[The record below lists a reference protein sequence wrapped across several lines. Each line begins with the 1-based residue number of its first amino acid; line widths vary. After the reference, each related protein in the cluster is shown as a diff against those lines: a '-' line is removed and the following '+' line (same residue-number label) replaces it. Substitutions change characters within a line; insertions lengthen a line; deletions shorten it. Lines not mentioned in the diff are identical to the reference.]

1 MMNWPSHHRS
11 LNLSNLHHSLKE
23 QMDYQDGGVQG
34 AEIEASYEHTRN
46 LLHKQCAIFDEARCR
61 CSDSLDKDA
70 YGLGC
75 DGKDSDCD
83 DEIDECDEDHIPPTI
98 DLAATLKR
106 CGGYFASLLEAEN
119 CVLESV
125 VATDDCQAIEVTVTS
140 SGDCEMAKV
149 VVTATETLCNK
160 TTQAYVPVFVDGT
173 RPDVSCNFGGSPIKT
188 ITTTGPKLPRDVG
201 FTYLA
206 SDNCGKAM
214 NVTVDVYSSEI
225 EDFNA
230 QEMAL
235 FFQNNNNNDTA
246 ELYLAANICHTASNG
261 QCIKDPAAQDA
272 RLYTAIVSA
281 TDVSG
286 NYNENECRVK
296 VIPKGNINMKD
307 VSTGDSTQR
316 FRLASYTSRWSF
328 N

>member
-1 MMNWPSHHRS
+1 
-11 LNLSNLHHSLKE
+11 
-23 QMDYQDGGVQG
+23 MDYQDGLVQG

-46 LLHKQCAIFDEARCR
+46 LLHKHCAIYDEALCR
-61 CSDSLDKDA
+61 CSESLNESA

-83 DEIDECDEDHIPPTI
+83 DEIDECDEDKIPPTI
-98 DLAATLKR
+98 DLAATLER
-106 CGGYFASLLEAEN
+106 CGGYFANLTEAEK

-125 VATDDCQAIEVTVTS
+125 AAKDDCQAVEVSVTS
-140 SGDCEMAKV
+140 SGECDGAKV
-149 VVTATETLCNK
+149 VVTVTETLCNK
-160 TTQAYVPVFVDGT
+160 TTQADVPVFVDGT
-173 RPDVSCNFGGSPIKT
+173 TPVVGCSFDGSVDGSEI
-188 ITTTGPKLPRDVG
+188 ITTGPRIPTDVG
-201 FTYLA
+201 FTYSA

-246 ELYLAANICHTASNG
+246 ELYLAANICPTVSNG
-261 QCIKDPAAQDA
+261 QCIKDPNAQDS
-272 RLYTAIVSA
+272 RLYTAIVST
-281 TDVSG
+281 TDVAG
-286 NYNENECRVK
+286 NYNESECQVK
-296 VIPKGNINMKD
+296 VVPRGNKKKV
-307 VSTGDSTQR
+307 VSTEDSTQR
-316 FRLASYTSRWSF
+316 FRLTSYTSLWSF

>member
-1 MMNWPSHHRS
+1 
-11 LNLSNLHHSLKE
+11 
-23 QMDYQDGGVQG
+23 MDYQDGLVQG

-46 LLHKQCAIFDEARCR
+46 LLHKQCAIYDEALCR
-61 CSDSLDKDA
+61 CSESLDLDG

-75 DGKDSDCD
+75 DGKDSNCNDV
-83 DEIDECDEDHIPPTI
+83 IDECEEDIIHPTI

-106 CGGYFASLLEAEN
+106 CGGYFASLDEAET

-125 VATDDCQAIEVTVTS
+125 VASDDCQAVEVSVNS
-140 SGDCEMAKV
+140 SGICDMAEV
-149 VVTATETLCNK
+149 VVTAKETLCNK
-160 TTQAYVPVFVDGT
+160 TTLAYVQVFVDGIK
-173 RPDVSCNFGGSPIKT
+173 PDVSCNFDGNLLETIK
-188 ITTTGPKLPRDVG
+188 TTGPKLPRDVG

-235 FFQNNNNNDTA
+235 FFQNNRENDMA
-246 ELYLAANICHTASNG
+246 ELYLAANICATASNG

-281 TDVSG
+281 TDGRFDAAFPPGVVHFAL
-286 NYNENECRVK
+286 E
-296 VIPKGNINMKD
+296 
-307 VSTGDSTQR
+307 
-316 FRLASYTSRWSF
+316 FRLDY
-328 N
+328 

>member
-1 MMNWPSHHRS
+1 
-11 LNLSNLHHSLKE
+11 
-23 QMDYQDGGVQG
+23 MDYQDGLVQG

-46 LLHKQCAIFDEARCR
+46 LLHKQCAIYDEALCR
-61 CSDSLDKDA
+61 CSESLNFGA

-83 DEIDECDEDHIPPTI
+83 DEIDECDEDKISPTI
-98 DLAATLKR
+98 DLAATLER
-106 CGGYFASLLEAEN
+106 CSGYFASLDEAEK

-125 VATDDCQAIEVTVTS
+125 VATDDCQAVEVSVTS
-140 SGDCEMAKV
+140 SGNCDSAVV
-149 VVTATETLCNK
+149 VVTAKETLCDK
-160 TTQAYVPVFVDGT
+160 TTVADVPVFVDGT
-173 RPDVSCNFGGSPIKT
+173 TPVVSCTFSDT
-188 ITTTGPKLPRDVG
+188 EITTTGPNLPTDVG

-235 FFQNNNNNDTA
+235 FFQNNNNNDIA
-246 ELYLAANICHTASNG
+246 ELYLAANICPTASNG
-261 QCIKDPAAQDA
+261 QCIKDPAARDA

-281 TDVSG
+281 TDVAG
-286 NYNENECRVK
+286 NYNENKCQIK
-296 VIPKGNINMKD
+296 VVPQGNSPKND
-307 VSTGDSTQR
+307 VSTEDSTQR
-316 FRLASYTSRWSF
+316 FRLTSYTSLWSF